1 MNSHGSFEPVLSPSS
16 ITQQRL
22 LDDLTIISIEAK
34 ANHTKDLSPTRMFY
48 FEALTNVRRALIC
61 PKSEPPSTQCY
72 SVRGAVV
79 WFYLSALVS
88 DNRVHLR
95 MYF

>member
-1 MNSHGSFEPVLSPSS
+1 M
-16 ITQQRL
+16 
-22 LDDLTIISIEAK
+22 
-34 ANHTKDLSPTRMFY
+34 KDLSPTRMFY

-61 PKSEPPSTQCY
+61 PKSKPPSTQ
-72 SVRGAVV
+72 SLVLGVLVV
-79 WFYLSALVS
+79 GFYRSALVS